1 MAAAGAAAAAAAEA
15 AAAVAAAE
23 AAGAAAAAAV
33 AAAAGAAAAAAAAGA
48 AAAVAAPGAA
58 ATLAWVSGWR
68 LGRSSFA
75 GLKWRR
81 WRRDTH
87 TLTHSLSHSPRA
99 PGTGEEGGGERER
112 AGTDRG
118 TGGPGA
124 GVSPRVR
131 EEAGGTAGARAR
143 PVGQAWRTGKAEAAG
158 RGGREG
164 RRQKDGPGERKK
176 ERASVRLG
184 SPRRSAA
191 ASAAE
196 QTSRARRLPSGVSG
210 GGGSGRAIP
219 ERESGAGA
227 RGGRRAPPFLF
238 LPPHPLKER
247 PARNFL
253 FLRPLLSSAPPPSA
267 KGK

>member
-33 AAAAGAAAAAAAAGA
+33 AAAAGA

-210 GGGSGRAIP
+210 GGGEWAGDPGEGERGGSARGAPGASVPLPPPTPP
-219 ERESGAGA
+219 ER
-227 RGGRRAPPFLF
+227 APCEEFS
-238 LPPHPLKER
+238 
-247 PARNFL
+247 
-253 FLRPLLSSAPPPSA
+253 LSSASSLLRPPPSA